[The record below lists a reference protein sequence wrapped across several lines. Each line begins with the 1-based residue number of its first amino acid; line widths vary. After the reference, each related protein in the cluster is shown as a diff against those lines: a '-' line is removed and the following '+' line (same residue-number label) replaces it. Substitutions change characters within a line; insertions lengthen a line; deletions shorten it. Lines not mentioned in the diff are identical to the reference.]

1 MKSLKILVLIMAV
14 IAFNSI
20 ALKAQCG
27 DSESNNTSTAVKS
40 GGQTYKVDGKCEMC
54 KSKIEKAAYSIKG
67 VKAVNWD
74 VKTHLMTM
82 DISQETNLDNVFKA
96 IADAGYDNEK
106 FKASEKDYKALPG
119 CCQYRK

>member
-1 MKSLKILVLIMAV
+1 MKTLKILVLIMAA
-14 IAFNSI
+14 IAINTL

-27 DSESNNTSTAVKS
+27 GSESKNTSTEVKP
-40 GGQTYKVDGKCEMC
+40 GGQTYKVDGECEMC
-54 KSKIEKAAYSIKG
+54 KSKIEKAALSIKG
-67 VKAVNWD
+67 VKAANWD

-82 DISQETNLDNVFKA
+82 DISQEASLDNVFKA

-106 FKASEKDYKALPG
+106 FKASEKAYKALPG

>member
-1 MKSLKILVLIMAV
+1 MAV

-27 DSESNNTSTAVKS
+27 DSESNNTSTAVKP

-54 KSKIEKAAYSIKG
+54 KSKIEKAALSIKG
-67 VKAVNWD
+67 VKSVNWD
-74 VKTHLMTM
+74 VKTHLLTM
-82 DISQETNLDNVFKA
+82 DKSQETNLDNVFKA

-106 FKASEKDYKALPG
+106 FKASEKAYKALPG